1 MKLLF
6 QPEPWQ
12 DDAVCRRVDPDTWFS
27 KQQSDV
33 RAAQKICWTCPVINE
48 CLNYSLRNRE
58 PYGVWGGIDEKQRRK
73 LLERSGRQA
82 ASACASLWHLANG
95 HEQPCPNCAT
105 PQAA

>member
-58 PYGVWGGIDEKQRRK
+58 PYGVWGGVDEKERRK
-73 LLERSGRQA
+73 LLERKPAAPPSCTPLWHMANPQEPCPKCKQQQA
-82 ASACASLWHLANG
+82 A
-95 HEQPCPNCAT
+95 
-105 PQAA
+105 